1 MNYRALGLKDK
12 LPGMD
17 EEEALKL
24 LASDGMLV
32 KRPLLVTEETVLIGF
47 RETAWAEALL
57 QESADAAAVGDHRIR
72 KPQP

>member
-17 EEEALKL
+17 EEEALEL

-32 KRPLLVTEETVLIGF
+32 KRPLLVTEEVVLIGF
-47 RETAWAEALL
+47 REMAWAEVLL
-57 QESADAAAVGDHRIR
+57 QENTDMTAAGARRI
-72 KPQP
+72 